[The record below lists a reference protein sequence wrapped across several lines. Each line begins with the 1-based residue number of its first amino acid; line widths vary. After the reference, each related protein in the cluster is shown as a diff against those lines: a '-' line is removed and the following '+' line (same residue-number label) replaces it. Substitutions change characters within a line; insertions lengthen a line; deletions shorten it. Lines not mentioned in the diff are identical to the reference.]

1 MDPLELSKEMTSAP
15 EETVKETQVTSQ
27 PQPEATG
34 DAPRETPA
42 DTPSEAQP
50 AAPAPQPDGQVE
62 VQPHNEP
69 AAAEKKPATDYASL
83 DRAALVEALRE
94 AVNREVQEAKEDVEL
109 IKQYFYKK
117 LNQELEEKRKALA
130 EEDDADEAALTP
142 EKDELEATL
151 KSLLGDF
158 KAKKAAYAARLEQ
171 ERENNLLQKQHLLE
185 QMNAL
190 TESTDDATGH
200 ISEFKDMQQQWK
212 TIGPV
217 PAPMANDLWKQ
228 YNAVQEKFW
237 DLVKINN
244 ELREYDFKKNL
255 ETKVKLCE
263 AAEKLLEEADIVAAA
278 RRLQKL
284 HEEWREVGPVAREM
298 REEIWSRF
306 KKATAEINKKQQ
318 SYFDALHQNEEEN
331 LAKKEALCEKL
342 EAIRPDELKTY
353 AAWDTA
359 SQTVKGLQE
368 EWRAIGFGPR
378 KSNQQVFER
387 YRKACDEFFAKKMA
401 FYKTQKAETQ
411 ANVDKKRAL
420 CEQAEALK
428 DSTDWKATTDKLI
441 ALQSEWKQVGP
452 VPRRH
457 SEELWKRF
465 STACDH
471 FFEQKHKNTS
481 TQRSEEQ
488 ENLKKKKEIIARIDE
503 LDTTDAPKAHAALK
517 QLIEDFRNAG
527 HVPFKDKDKVY
538 KAYRAAIDKQ
548 FDALNIDAS
557 NRRLETFRSNLEDM
571 TTQGEQ
577 KLHRERDKM
586 VRAYEHLKAEI
597 ATYENNM
604 GFLSASSKKGNSIL
618 KEMERKIEGLKEEC
632 RLLEQKINLI
642 EDRL

>member
-34 DAPRETPA
+34 GAPRETPA

-62 VQPHNEP
+62 VQPRNEP

-94 AVNREVQEAKEDVEL
+94 AVGREVQEAKEDVEL

-130 EEDDADEAALTP
+130 EEDADEAALTP
-142 EKDELEATL
+142 EKKDELEATL
-151 KSLLGDF
+151 KSLLSDF
-158 KAKKAAYAARLEQ
+158 KAKKAAYAARLDQ

-387 YRKACDEFFAKKMA
+387 YRKACDEFFAKKRMEA
-401 FYKTQKAETQ
+401 SGPGAETAFRGIVETLQ
-411 ANVDKKRAL
+411 HGLRLLLRTKAQKHLDPTLRRTGKPEEEKGNHRPNRRAGHDR
-420 CEQAEALK
+420 CPQGTRRAEAADRRLPQRG
-428 DSTDWKATTDKLI
+428 TC
-441 ALQSEWKQVGP
+441 ALQGQRQGVQG
-452 VPRRH
+452 VPG
-457 SEELWKRF
+457 
-465 STACDH
+465 C
-471 FFEQKHKNTS
+471 
-481 TQRSEEQ
+481 
-488 ENLKKKKEIIARIDE
+488 
-503 LDTTDAPKAHAALK
+503 
-517 QLIEDFRNAG
+517 
-527 HVPFKDKDKVY
+527 
-538 KAYRAAIDKQ
+538 
-548 FDALNIDAS
+548 
-557 NRRLETFRSNLEDM
+557 
-571 TTQGEQ
+571 
-577 KLHRERDKM
+577 HRQA
-586 VRAYEHLKAEI
+586 V
-597 ATYENNM
+597 
-604 GFLSASSKKGNSIL
+604 
-618 KEMERKIEGLKEEC
+618 
-632 RLLEQKINLI
+632 
-642 EDRL
+642 